1 MFVYLFIYLYNNFM
15 IFSGISDIEKLCI
28 VLAILLLASLVVF
41 ITITF
46 VLSFHN
52 ENKFERLLKES
63 TNSLRVYVIDLKN
76 DVVYY
81 FNRINLKER
90 KTLKVTEF
98 YNHFAINER
107 EDLMTWINSLV
118 DKEKEDDVMLMKEAH
133 VPSKSKKRLFLS
145 LLQVEKIDYKK
156 SLIFI
161 DSYLLK
167 TNNINKKNKFKENSD
182 KFSTVEQFNKVLL
195 NNTTNKGMTFIFNFY
210 NRRNPDEEFS
220 HLIFA
225 QIKNIFGSHA
235 NQFINMIEYQ
245 NHQIVVSDIKAVHHA
260 NLMQLITIL
269 KSEINS
275 FLMVSS
281 LHESTGFT
289 IAALENKYFYNEPD
303 KLLNTL
309 VNLSESAVDEN
320 VTLLWYEEGKVVTQ
334 SDDNEA
340 YRTEVERIIKDK
352 RLKFMFRAIFDFERM
367 KVLGYQVFVEPQD
380 SFFGSI
386 DELKTYA
393 SRTDDDRALFATI
406 ARNAITRFSQEK
418 DGDDLRLFISI
429 NNNERNYVNRTLAHI
444 QNIKTTHVV
453 LIYLESDLVNLGKE
467 NDSAIINEIRTFKS
481 KGYEVALQLDDNEL
495 TLLPSIYECF
505 DFFISDVDSNLSLN
519 DKNAQ
524 KSLMNFRNLIE
535 RLLRFHKPIITTNI
549 STWNGVE
556 LMNKLGINLISSDAI
571 APMDENILPV
581 SAKSIMKIKNIKN

>member
-1 MFVYLFIYLYNNFM
+1 M

-245 NHQIVVSDIKAVHHA
+245 NHQIVVSDIKAVHRA

>member
-1 MFVYLFIYLYNNFM
+1 M